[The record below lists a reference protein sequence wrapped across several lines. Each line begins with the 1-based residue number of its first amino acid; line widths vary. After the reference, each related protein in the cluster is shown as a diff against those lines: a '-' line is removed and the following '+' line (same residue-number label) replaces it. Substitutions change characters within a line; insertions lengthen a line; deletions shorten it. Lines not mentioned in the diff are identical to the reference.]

1 MIMTE
6 MIRNIIVINVRDIPT
21 IPSTSVATGLEQL
34 LPLLIKVLIEE
45 IPNISGKTVR
55 AMLPIKNN
63 GYAVG
68 ISAAKIK
75 VKYEIIT
82 PPTPVKRAA
91 RALPKPYIRFWGSG
105 IAFSFCTTGAAS
117 AGFTVSLVRCA
128 AHSGQSVPSSICFPQ
143 LIQYIFYLL

>member
-6 MIRNIIVINVRDIPT
+6 TIRNIVVINVRDIPT
-21 IPSTSVATGLEQL
+21 IPSTSVATGLEQF

-55 AMLPIKNN
+55 AMVPIKSN

-91 RALPKPYIRFWGSG
+91 RALPKPYIRF
-105 IAFSFCTTGAAS
+105 
-117 AGFTVSLVRCA
+117 
-128 AHSGQSVPSSICFPQ
+128 
-143 LIQYIFYLL
+143 